1 MADFDKNLQSII
13 KPTGYKGSP
22 MPIGPG
28 MNFSSGGGGGVS
40 DLSQKENV
48 FAELE
53 AAGQDLRPK
62 GLFISNAELEANKR
76 YKTFNPTIGDYE
88 DFAAQGQEWY
98 KQATNGVLKGANLAA
113 TTVAGGF
120 GMLYGVGKATLFTQ
134 KLSDIWDNEIM
145 RSLDK
150 WNEKVDN
157 EYLPNYYTA
166 AERNSEWYSTD
177 NWFTTNFLFDKL
189 IKNSGYA
196 VGAMVGG
203 NIANA
208 GLMKLG
214 TKLGGLAAKGATAA
228 EASQSF
234 KLFTPLL
241 RNTARAFSTAKNV
254 EAAALLDDQISSIAD
269 LTAKA
274 SKLSDVAKQTTVQFA
289 RFSDAARRTA
299 VATYSSA
306 GEASFEAL
314 QTAKEFR
321 ENLIEEFT
329 REKGYA
335 PVGEDLKNINMEAEK
350 VGKTSFFGN
359 MALLTITEFNQLP
372 YLIGSNYS
380 ASRQAANSLMGK
392 VDDFKL
398 DATTGKYAGKA
409 GPKTKFGK
417 LYEGTKRAGM
427 YVFDPKESAQ
437 EILQYGLQ
445 VGTQNYFKKAEEAGE
460 ADLFVDGFLYG
471 LFGRDEFGEGVG
483 ALVSKEGI
491 EGGILGGITGGLM
504 QARGNYMEKKA
515 LAKNTENFLNMI
527 NNAPT
532 FKEAFQ
538 KRLEA
543 ANRGVVLQ
551 QQHRDAIINGDK
563 LEATDLKYDLMH
575 TYLEPRIKYGRFD
588 MVMEDLAELK
598 QAGLTEK
605 GLAELKEQGMA
616 NINDDVNSFQ
626 KRIASIENSAKDL
639 NNLYQALN
647 IRYAGETVEIDGEER
662 LKYSPRIVDML
673 AYAGSKIANYDVRL
687 PQLNAKLSGAGI
699 NTQAIL
705 QDIIET
711 GTPNTEATR
720 EALNTINSMDVTSEI
735 KDELKGTL
743 DDVIELSLRRKMF
756 INEYDGIKNNPLN
769 YERPEEEVDDVDV
782 RQKEGRKKVT
792 KTLEVGKT
800 YSLAEPITLEKGKLV
815 LAPKFTVL
823 SSTLGGE
830 FEVQLPDGTTTFFSP
845 EQFDKYNISDE
856 DNTSQELEDILNQS
870 IDEVLQYPAFRDV
883 VEKPAE
889 GVNKLGYI
897 NSLGNKKLS
906 TAVLNRFNRLAKDLL
921 EEKAKTKAA
930 ADKIKESKTELD
942 KQQEELSDGK
952 DPNLVEVVELSDTVG
967 EERISSGETGPL
979 KSVLDFFDSTTTES
993 EDPRFNTKLA
1003 ESPAHV
1009 RRSRIFLNNARKMKN
1024 RNNLRAIVFTYNQE
1038 ASLGL
1043 SGITALSYKTTQ
1055 EEVDADVDAFRTKV
1069 TNVDNGFVAAVFVE
1083 IVGNKKYFIDEN
1095 GNRIAEVNGQPVD
1108 LGRVVFQ
1115 TMPTTSIEYSNNADR
1130 YREDEEQEFK
1140 KLSNV
1145 WRAKRNA
1152 LLSGTATPMYEFNV
1166 SKGFPVKQKE
1176 ADGTFKKNP
1185 VTQSIIDEKTLLTTP
1200 GVINVATTENVTHN
1214 GKIIKAKKG
1223 HVYIQDGEI
1232 IQYLNNNKLGKQK
1245 ATTAYQLIKSVVNKL
1260 QKDAREGKVP
1270 EFPQNNIL
1278 FLKNVLNYI
1287 KPKGDLKDNQL
1298 WFDTDNLVV
1307 KIGKRSYDF
1316 SQIDNLENEIVEQ
1329 LSNVYHSANSKTLKL
1344 PLSTKFFEY
1353 VYEDG
1358 KLQENEWPN
1367 YQAYLASGK
1376 DVTGKNTRVTDQV
1389 PFVTIANPTSVQ
1401 PYPFAGK
1408 YATLINFN
1416 VEGAEKFIV
1425 TEQEKQDP
1433 PKQSERQSPAGPS
1446 DVIVND
1452 VPLIAGPY
1460 ELNSGKEN
1468 VITYNA
1474 GPFRFKANLLPN
1486 GKVEIDTISDAINK
1500 DTYVALSKNE
1510 KIIAATRQLF
1520 PELTKNANDEQV
1532 AKVFLI
1538 YKSGEKVEQALAE
1551 EQAKQAPPA
1560 APQAPVSDVER
1571 RRQTGTN
1578 VRGTTYKGET
1588 TEKDGLKITKYS
1600 EFRPDGRRIS
1610 KGGRIMTPAEFIK
1623 EYNITDQDYL
1633 DSLEGATEIR
1643 IYEVKEGKDTTGISI
1658 QGTFPEGNID
1668 MEVAGAELAAL
1679 EGTKPA
1685 ETKTP
1690 PKEEPT
1696 GEVDLDF
1703 DSGVDDDVPF
1713 RRIQEAEAGDR
1724 IDDRDIQIFKAW
1736 HAEKVAKL
1744 PYEVLENI
1752 ISVNSTEKAW
1762 GVFEN
1767 SVAKFFKRGLRGT
1780 EYHEIFEGIWKA
1792 FLTESERQALL
1803 DEFKSRKGDFLD
1815 RESGKFIAYSNAT
1828 DRQAKERIAD
1838 DFADF
1843 RVGKLPARTLSQR
1856 IRNFFNSILEFFKS
1870 FVQKPSLKKQLFDA
1884 IEAGKFKDYTV
1895 SDAIKSASPEYRKVA
1910 LPNGGYLPEDTAWAL
1925 VQDMTL
1931 TMADFIFN
1939 RNTDGGLEKLYY
1951 PGKIT
1956 GKEVYNNLRSKY
1968 EANIAKLGEEAF
1980 KELFF
1985 RAKDVIRT
1993 LGAEIDVE
2001 GIVSTNDGERSNRL
2015 YAAEAF
2021 EVDFKKN
2028 MRFAVKF
2035 LLAMSPATKTNY
2047 DYEAGAP
2054 EFITYVNTK
2063 GKKTNLKVLNNYNK
2077 TFAILLNELSN
2088 TSLKKVN
2095 QKFIEL
2101 ARNNGN
2107 YYRMAARLRGDVKNG
2122 TIDFTKFDENDLRF
2136 YVQFVQSF
2144 MKSNPFVEVA
2154 VLKKGE
2160 NGLESYSMAGD
2171 RTSAMY
2177 KTRNEWFQNI
2187 KKLSTSETS
2196 FIKKDVVVTKT
2207 SRKVQYVINN
2217 KQEYYPDRA
2226 GLLKPE
2232 LVSNYLKNIGIDFPV
2247 AFIEKIN
2254 TNKKAKRRFDD
2265 AVKGIYEFG
2274 PTGYALLSGQK
2285 FGEVDSH
2292 ITTLADMYVRAVN
2305 PDQDTTRL
2313 NVKNKRTGNF
2323 SDSNAPSVF
2332 ESLFNE
2338 AMTFEELLQA
2348 RPELADAF
2356 ATNSLIL
2363 QKGTDAMFFNEDG
2376 SKKEGNVLRIGV
2388 IDGLQDQISDRGIS
2402 IAELTKGQRFTVE
2415 MNQNI
2420 NGRYYI
2426 LVPADSSTEGMIEF
2440 GTFVDYDLFND
2451 EGDRAFNRISKIFK
2465 GYLEDEIRLALDWRN
2480 RSKLKA
2486 TKKNAKELRLM
2497 KDMLAPEMV
2506 DEIHARIKSGKSLS
2520 NIMEYVGD
2528 NKSTFDQSIKD
2539 TLQSLNDLSLKDLQD
2554 GGEVMRV
2561 NLKENEVGY
2570 RYPTLDSNFANKYD
2584 LNRNSLTE
2592 NQLNQVLS
2600 FANMNY
2606 MIANIEMHKFL
2617 FGDPYQFGIKNGK
2630 LEETKRIK
2638 SWLSPRRITVD
2649 SPEMNARLNQLY
2661 SGTVTPDI
2669 SLDAKDMFRYE
2680 FKEFVKTATIQ
2691 DVNPKSIFREQ
2702 FNEKDYDEADGFSI
2716 MIDGAYREVK
2726 LKNGE
2731 WSKDLA
2737 EPWFQWN
2744 QAYARQRLAKKG
2756 TYPYTDATLKK
2767 HDEELIKKPQPPFV
2781 TEVLKP
2787 IVSGVKHGMTRIEAV
2802 IDKMSQ
2808 MPITYKMVEGTNL
2821 ENLYVEML
2829 NNKIGYVAFTSA
2841 RKEGVRDEHSLYKN
2855 DGTFNTDEFGEL
2867 TIENIAWSTYG
2878 IQVENSYEEGKLQT
2892 RISQLTKNETMDMF
2906 QNGKEVKGFEG
2917 AGALAEEKKQ
2927 IFKEMHEN
2935 AFEAFLNKLGIENLG
2950 GGKYK
2955 LEDPAS
2961 VARELERELMKRNM
2975 SNNIVDTIRLNADG
2989 QFSMPFEASS
2999 AYKQIRSVLVSMINK
3014 SLISPSMGG
3023 KPHVQVPST
3032 LWEDASK
3039 GRELVRK
3046 VGKKYQKITREQ
3058 YNALSEKDKGS
3069 VRLTS
3074 THLKFYENANGKR
3087 YMEVMIPNYWKK
3099 YFPGM
3104 TDIEVLEY
3112 LNKPEN
3118 QKILFGIGARI
3129 PHQAMS
3135 STEVFKVKGF
3145 LDQSMGSTVVVP
3157 SEIVAKAGSDFDI
3170 DKLNMY
3176 LKSVYVDQFNN
3187 VKLIEYK
3194 GSKEATMEFYEK
3206 MFEETIAKE
3215 LEGIANGDQF
3225 RDDLLEFF
3233 DLYESIENV
3242 DELEA
3247 FDLRNSL
3254 GEDMFTFYSTRNR
3267 TIKNII
3273 EQASKKGMKPSEY
3286 VVDQMG
3292 RLANKYEKLSMKKI
3306 SDNAKREYALDM
3318 YKKSL
3323 ENRYYE
3329 ILESLITLPGNFER
3343 LMSPV
3348 GDAGLSKVA
3357 EVIDQATG
3365 NVEANIK
3372 NKLVSRSFMTSLR
3385 HAFVMAKKW
3394 VGIAAVNITGHA
3406 VAQKVG
3412 LYFDANLIN
3421 RLSDYDKLFLNDLD
3435 LKVPHNTV
3443 EIDGKTMISL
3453 GSRQT
3458 ADGKNEFIS
3467 DRLSGYTT
3475 AFVDVAKD
3483 PYILKLLQSDVVVGT
3498 AMLMERI
3505 GVGELTP
3512 YFLRQPI
3519 ITEYLKMLDR
3529 KKSRSLFGKDN
3540 REDITKMFP
3549 IKKGEAYDLS
3559 VDFVKNADGTVNFE
3573 KSRDNLIDTI
3583 KEYSDNPK
3591 SSRENNEFNRKQR
3604 AVFNEFLA
3612 LAKLA
3617 QLNYKFSQAYNY
3629 DTTRIRNYE
3638 GFKRKMERS
3647 ISTNQTNII
3656 SSLGKVFNGTFI
3668 GDQVR
3673 LIREELKALGVIMKL
3688 DNADIEMYIDN
3699 VMEPFYND
3707 EFMSADDFDF
3717 VAKKLKTSFLDFVI
3731 QTKSDLIVP
3740 ADYKNLFTGNT
3751 SVAARLLKMKER
3763 ESYPSMLNYLV
3774 PFSSLQENGPVTVAL
3789 KVKPEDAIDV
3799 NRHIGMML
3807 ELKEQEPQFYN
3818 DLVKLSVLQGT
3829 FETNLSVASVI
3840 PVEDRARF
3848 IAPTI
3853 DTLKPSAELETF
3865 HKEGMFYRNNFT
3877 DDRIVP
3883 EISPRYQAGIDDYS
3897 TTINP
3902 DYTRIDTFFTLPSIG
3917 LVPGNPQLIKLNN
3930 KYSFMN
3936 ESGSDF
3942 VKMRRYQFVS
3952 FPTQTVVIDLIGG
3965 KPMLVGDF
3973 KKLSDQGQISPSQ
3986 LIGYKKVK
3994 SADNV
3999 PFTYQVTTKDG
4010 FDDYSVFKMVN
4021 LYGNSRIVSEY
4032 PTVMRP
4038 SAFDN
4043 NTVKVEKEL
4052 SDEEVINLLSGTPTQ
4067 APVEPTITP
4076 ENTTAS
4082 QVVQET
4088 LAATV
4093 NRQLSFQPEN
4103 IEKIKSGV
4111 KNITNRKDSISE
4123 GMYKLSD
4130 GTIVNLTLLG
4140 RFKVISEKQ
4149 GVTILDNSGKVTG
4162 SMPKDEFAQ
4171 REGFKDWADF
4181 TTNNKFSENFIKN
4194 GQIRYVYAID
4204 LIQTSQVVQEQQPT
4218 EPNLP
4223 VTSEFTGI
4231 DPEIQKKIDE
4241 YNFDLR
4247 TVISVNG
4254 VQYLINNLYVDDVNP
4269 KKGYEYVYGQFIND
4283 PRTFIAYYGKPI
4295 IVPGYEDIKLALLQ
4309 SSDSTV
4315 LELSTGKVID
4325 LSRRGLSRKSTDE
4338 EVQQA
4343 LLKLFN
4349 QTNIKEVI
4357 KDLPKFTINDPNS
4370 VILPVGEST
4379 DSKNNMIVKV
4389 DQYKITV
4396 TSEGKMFFANGKE
4409 VTDQTIKN
4417 KVDITIAL
4425 QDKTLKISTYNKSKY
4440 FVLSDG
4446 RILGAGTTNLG
4457 KETVTD
4463 PEIKKKIL
4471 TTAILYK
4478 KTC

>member
-1 MADFDKNLQSII
+1 MADFDKNLQPII
-13 KPTGYKGSP
+13 KETGYKGSP

-40 DLSQKENV
+40 DLSQKEDV

-88 DFAAQGQEWY
+88 DFAAQGQQWY
-98 KQATNGVLKGANLAA
+98 KQAANGVLKGANLAA

-145 RSLDK
+145 RGLDQ
-150 WNEKVDN
+150 WNQKVDN

-166 AERNSEWYSTD
+166 AERNAEWYSTD

-241 RNTARAFSTAKNV
+241 RNTARAFSTGKNL
-254 EAAALLDDQISSIAD
+254 EAAALLENQISSIAD
-269 LTAKA
+269 LSAKT
-274 SKLSDVAKQTTVQFA
+274 SQLTNIAKQTGQFA

-314 QTAKEFR
+314 QSAKEFR

-380 ASRQAANSLMGK
+380 ASRQAANSLLGK
-392 VDDFKL
+392 VDDFTM
-398 DATTGKYAGKA
+398 DATGKYAAKA
-409 GPKTKFGK
+409 GPQTKFGK

-437 EILQYGLQ
+437 EVLQYGLQ
-445 VGTQNYFKKAEEAGE
+445 VGTQNYFKKAQQGGE
-460 ADLFVDGFLYG
+460 ADLLVDGFLYG

-483 ALVSKEGI
+483 ALVSKEGV
-491 EGGILGGITGGLM
+491 EGGVLGGITGGLM

-515 LAKNTENFLNMI
+515 LAKNTENFLNMM

-538 KRLEA
+538 QRLEA

-551 QQHRDAIINGDK
+551 QQHRDAIINGDR
-563 LEATDLKYDLMH
+563 LEERDLFFDQMH
-575 TYLEPRIKYGRFD
+575 NYLSPRIKYGRFD
-588 MVMEDLAELK
+588 MVMEDLNELK
-598 QAGLTEK
+598 QAGMTEQ
-605 GLAELKEQGMA
+605 GLAELKQQGMA
-616 NINDDVNSFQ
+616 NINDTVQSFQ
-626 KRIASIENSAKDL
+626 KRIASIENSAKDV
-639 NNLYQALN
+639 NELYQSLN
-647 IRYAGETVEIDGEER
+647 IRYAGETVEVDGQTMR
-662 LKYSPRIVDML
+662 KYSPVIIDKL
-673 AYAGSKIANYDVRL
+673 AYAGSKIANYDVRI
-687 PQLNAKLSGAGI
+687 PQLNTKLTTAGI

-705 QDIIET
+705 QDIIQT
-711 GTPNTEATR
+711 GVPNAEATK
-720 EALNTINSMDVTSEI
+720 EALNMINSMDVTSDV

-756 INEYDGIKNNPLN
+756 IEEYDGIKNNPLN
-769 YERPEEEVDDVDV
+769 YERPEEEVADVDV
-782 RQKEGRKKVT
+782 AQKEGRKKVT
-792 KTLEVGKT
+792 KTLEVGRT
-800 YSLAEPITLEKGKLV
+800 YSLEEPIRLEKGKII

-845 EQFDKYNISDE
+845 EQFDQYKISEE

-870 IDEVLQYPAFRDV
+870 IDDVLQYPAFKDV
-883 VEKPAE
+883 VEKPGE
-889 GVNKLGYI
+889 EVNKLGYI
-897 NSLGNKKLS
+897 NSLGNQKL
-906 TAVLNRFNRLAKDLL
+906 TKAVLNRFNKLAKEFI
-921 EEKAKTKAA
+921 EEQAKSKAA
-930 ADKIKESKTELD
+930 DDKIKESKDELD
-942 KQQEELSDGK
+942 KQQEELSDEK
-952 DPNLVEVVELSDTVG
+952 DPNVVEVPQLSDAVG
-967 EERISSGETGPL
+967 EERIDTGETGPMKDTL
-979 KSVLDFFDSTTTES
+979 TFHDATITES
-993 EDPRFNTKLA
+993 EDPKFNTKIA
-1003 ESPAHV
+1003 ESPAHI
-1009 RRSRIFLNNARKMKN
+1009 RRSRIFLNNVRKMKN

-1055 EEVDADVDAFRTKV
+1055 EEIDADPDAFKTKV
-1069 TNVDNGFVAAVFVE
+1069 TNVDKGFVAAVFVE
-1083 IVGNKKYFIDEN
+1083 IAGNKKYFVDEN

-1108 LGRVVFQ
+1108 LGKVIFQ
-1115 TMPTTSIEYSNNADR
+1115 TMPDTSIVDSEGNDR
-1130 YREDEEQEFK
+1130 YRDGEKEDFIKQTAIWK
-1140 KLSNV
+1140 
-1145 WRAKRNA
+1145 AKRNA

-1176 ADGTFKKNP
+1176 ADGTFKKTP

-1200 GVINVATTENVTHN
+1200 GVINVATTDNVTHN
-1214 GKIIKAKKG
+1214 GKIISAKKG
-1223 HVYIQDGEI
+1223 HVYIQDAEI
-1232 IQYLNNNKLGKQK
+1232 IQYLNNNKLGNGK
-1245 ATTAYQLIKSVVNKL
+1245 ATTVYHVIKSVVDKL
-1260 QKDAREGKVP
+1260 QKDARENKTP
-1270 EFPQNNIL
+1270 EFLQNKVL
-1278 FLKNVLNYI
+1278 FLKNVLNYRR
-1287 KPKGDLKDNQL
+1287 PTGEMKDNQV
-1298 WFDTDNLVV
+1298 WFDTNNLVV
-1307 KIGKRSYDF
+1307 KIGKKSYKF
-1316 SQIDNLENEIVEQ
+1316 SELDMMEKDIIEQ
-1329 LSNVYHSANSKTLKL
+1329 LSNAYHSANSKTLKL

-1353 VYEDG
+1353 FYEDG
-1358 KLQENEWPN
+1358 KLQERQWPN
-1367 YQAYLASGK
+1367 YQTYLGSGK
-1376 DVTGKNTRVTDQV
+1376 DATGKNARPTDQV
-1389 PFVTIANPTSVQ
+1389 PFVTIASPTSVQ

-1408 YATLINFN
+1408 YAILTNFE
-1416 VEGAEKFIV
+1416 VEGVEKFV
-1425 TEQEKQDP
+1425 PTEQEQQDP
-1433 PKQSERQSPAGPS
+1433 PKPSERQSPAGPS
-1446 DVIVND
+1446 DVVVTD

-1474 GPFRFKANLLPN
+1474 GPFRFKAKLLPN
-1486 GKVEIDTISDAINK
+1486 GEVEIDSISNEVNK

-1510 KIIAATRQLF
+1510 AVINATRELF
-1520 PELTKNANDEQV
+1520 PDKTKDANDEQV

-1551 EQAKQAPPA
+1551 ERAKQVPPTAPT
-1560 APQAPVSDVER
+1560 APVSDVKDRIAAVEKRWKEALKQYYAQDFTGKTIPVEELKKQLQEINATYEAELAIER
-1571 RRQTGTN
+1571 RRKEDIAN
-1578 VRGTTYKGET
+1578 VHDNTSNPFSEEINWIVDKSQKGDSSYSVANDLSSKTKE
-1588 TEKDGLKITKYS
+1588 GLITKINAKY
-1600 EFRPDGRRIS
+1600 D
-1610 KGGRIMTPAEFIK
+1610 
-1623 EYNITDQDYL
+1623 
-1633 DSLEGATEIR
+1633 
-1643 IYEVKEGKDTTGISI
+1643 
-1658 QGTFPEGNID
+1658 
-1668 MEVAGAELAAL
+1668 AELAAL
-1679 EGTKPA
+1679 EGTKTTEPKLSKRNL
-1685 ETKTP
+1685 T
-1690 PKEEPT
+1690 KEELEKILDFSLYANIYGARNFLDNPRRYILNRIKGQLESGYDDPSRPSQYILYQESLENLADYDKAVSELPNESV
-1696 GEVDLDF
+1696 GEVDLEF
-1703 DSGVDDDVPF
+1703 DSGVDDDAPF

-1752 ISVNSTEKAW
+1752 ISVNNTEKAW

-1767 SVAKFFKRGLRGT
+1767 GVAKFFKRGLRGT
-1780 EYHEIFEGIWKA
+1780 EYHEVFEGIWKA
-1792 FLTESERQALL
+1792 FLTESDRQALL
-1803 DEFKSRKGDFLD
+1803 DEFRSKKGDFLD
-1815 RESGKFIAYSNAT
+1815 RESGKFIAYSQAT

-1856 IRNFFNSILEFFKS
+1856 IRNFFNAILEFFKS

-1895 SDAIKSASPEYRKVA
+1895 SDAVKSASPEYRKVA

-1951 PGKIT
+1951 PGKVT
-1956 GKEVYNNLRSKY
+1956 GKEVYNNLRMKY

-1985 RAKDVIRT
+1985 RSKDLIRT

-2001 GIVSTNDGERSNRL
+2001 GVMTTNDGERSSRL

-2047 DYEAGAP
+2047 DYETGAP

-2063 GKKTNLKVLNNYNK
+2063 GKKTNLKVLNNYNR

-2122 TIDFTKFDENDLRF
+2122 TIDFSKFDENDLRF

-2160 NGLESYSMAGD
+2160 NGLESFSMAGD

-2187 KKLSTSETS
+2187 KKLSESETS
-2196 FIKKDVVVTKT
+2196 FVKKDVVVSKT
-2207 SRKVQYVINN
+2207 SRKVQYVIND

-2226 GLLKPE
+2226 GLLSPDR
-2232 LVSNYLKNIGIDFPV
+2232 VSNYLKNIGIEFPV
-2247 AFIEKIN
+2247 TFIEKIN
-2254 TNKKAKRRFDD
+2254 TNKKAKKRFDD

-2274 PTGYALLSGQK
+2274 PKGYALLSGQK

-2338 AMTFEELLQA
+2338 AMTFEELLQL

-2363 QKGTDAMFFNEDG
+2363 QKGADAMFFNEDG

-2388 IDGLQDQISDRGIS
+2388 IDGLQDQLSDRGIS

-2426 LVPADSSTEGMIEF
+2426 LVPADSSTERMIEF
-2440 GTFVDYDLFND
+2440 GIFVDYDLFND
-2451 EGDRAFNRISKIFK
+2451 GGDRAFNKITEIFR
-2465 GYLEDEIRLALDWRN
+2465 GYLEDEVKLALDWKN

-2497 KDMLAPEMV
+2497 KDILAPEMV
-2506 DEIHARIKSGKSLS
+2506 DEIHRRIES
-2520 NIMEYVGD
+2520 NESVKKIMSYVD
-2528 NKSTFDQSIKD
+2528 SNKSTFEQSIKD
-2539 TLQSLNDLSLKDLQD
+2539 TLQNLNNLSLKDLQD
-2554 GGEVMRV
+2554 GGEVNTI
-2561 NLKENEVGY
+2561 NLKENESGY
-2570 RYPTLDSNFANKYD
+2570 SYLTLDSNFANKND
-2584 LNRNSLTE
+2584 LNRNALTE

-2617 FGDPYQFGIKNGK
+2617 FGDPYQFAIKNGK

-2649 SPEMNARLNQLY
+2649 SPEINARYNQLY
-2661 SGTVTPDI
+2661 SDRVTPEL
-2669 SLDAKDMFRYE
+2669 SLDPEDMFRYE

-2744 QAYARQRLAKKG
+2744 QAYARQRLAAKG
-2756 TYPYTDATLKK
+2756 IYPYTNAALKK

-2781 TEVLKP
+2781 AEELKP
-2787 IVSGVKHGMTRIEAV
+2787 IVSGVKYGMTRIEAV

-2821 ENLYVEML
+2821 ENLYVKML
-2829 NNKIGYVAFTSA
+2829 KSKMGYVAFVSA
-2841 RKEGVRDEHSLYKN
+2841 RKEGVRDAHSLYKN

-2892 RISQLTKNETMDMF
+2892 RVSQLMKIATMDMF
-2906 QNGKEVKGFEG
+2906 QNGDEVEGFEG
-2917 AGALAEEKKQ
+2917 ARNLAEEEKK
-2927 IFKEMHEN
+2927 IFKDLHEN

-2961 VARELERELMKRNM
+2961 VAKELERELMKRSM

-2999 AYKQIRSVLVSMINK
+2999 AYKQIRSVLISMINK

-3023 KPHVQVPST
+3023 RPHVQVAST

-3046 VGKKYQKITREQ
+3046 VGDKYQKITREQ

-3074 THLKFYENANGKR
+3074 TNLKFYENAEGKR

-3104 TDIEVLEY
+3104 TDAEVLKY
-3112 LNKPEN
+3112 LNQPEN
-3118 QKILFGIGARI
+3118 QKILFGVGARI
-3129 PHQAMS
+3129 PDQAMS
-3135 STEVFKVKGF
+3135 SNEVFRIKGF
-3145 LDQSMGSTVVVP
+3145 LDPSMGSTVVVP
-3157 SEIVAKAGSDFDI
+3157 SEIVVKAGSDFDI

-3176 LKSVYVDQFNN
+3176 LKSVYVDQSNN
-3187 VKLIEYK
+3187 VKLVEYK
-3194 GSKEATMEFYEK
+3194 GSKEATIEFYEK

-3215 LEGIANGDQF
+3215 LEGITNGDQF

-3242 DELEA
+3242 NDLEA

-3254 GEDMFTFYSTRNR
+3254 GEEMFTFYSTRNR

-3273 EQASKKGMKPSEY
+3273 EQAAKNGMKPSEH
-3286 VVDQMG
+3286 VVAQMG

-3348 GDAGLSKVA
+3348 SDAGLSKVA
-3357 EVIDQATG
+3357 DIIDQATG

-3421 RLSDYDKLFLNDLD
+3421 RLSDYDKILLNNLN

-3443 EIDGKTMISL
+3443 EINGQKMISL
-3453 GSRQT
+3453 GGRQS

-3467 DRLSGYTT
+3467 DRLSGYAS

-3512 YFLRQPI
+3512 FFLRQPI

-3540 REDITKMFP
+3540 REDIAKMFP
-3549 IKKGEAYDLS
+3549 VLKGEDYDLS
-3559 VDFVKNADGTVNFE
+3559 VDFVKNEDGATNFE
-3573 KSRDNLIDTI
+3573 KSKENLLASIR
-3583 KEYSDNPK
+3583 EYAADPTASVK
-3591 SSRENNEFNRKQR
+3591 NNQFNQKQR
-3604 AVFNEFLA
+3604 AVLKEFLA

-3656 SSLGKVFNGTFI
+3656 SSLGKVLNGTFI

-3688 DNADIEMYIDN
+3688 DNSDIEMYIDS

-3717 VAKKLKTSFLDFVI
+3717 VAEKVKTSFLDFII

-3740 ADYKNLFTGNT
+3740 ADYKNLFTGKE

-3763 ESYPSMLNYLV
+3763 ESYPSILNYLV
-3774 PFSSLQENGPVTVAL
+3774 PFNSLQENGPVTVAL

-3807 ELKEQEPQFYN
+3807 ELKEQEPEFYD

-3848 IAPTI
+3848 IAPI
-3853 DTLKPSAELETF
+3853 INTLKPSAELETF
-3865 HKEGMFYRNNFT
+3865 HREGMFYRNNFT

-3883 EISPRYQAGIDDYS
+3883 EISPRYQSGIDPSAETVQIDYG
-3897 TTINP
+3897 
-3902 DYTRIDTFFTLPSIG
+3902 RVDTFFMLPSIG
-3917 LVPGNPQLIKLNN
+3917 LLPANPQFIKLNN

-3942 VKMRRYQFVS
+3942 VKMKRYQFVS
-3952 FPTQTVVIDLIGG
+3952 GTVETKVIDLIGG
-3965 KPMLVGDF
+3965 EQMSVGDF

-3986 LIGYKKVK
+3986 LIGYKKVR

-3999 PFTYQVTTKDG
+3999 PFTYQVQTKDG

-4038 SAFDN
+4038 SAFNN
-4043 NTVKVEKEL
+4043 NTVKVEKEI
-4052 SDEEVINLLSGTPTQ
+4052 SDEEVINLLSGTEFEDPM
-4067 APVEPTITP
+4067 EDTIVP

-4082 QVVQET
+4082 QVVQE
-4088 LAATV
+4088 
-4093 NRQLSFQPEN
+4093 S
-4103 IEKIKSGV
+4103 
-4111 KNITNRKDSISE
+4111 
-4123 GMYKLSD
+4123 
-4130 GTIVNLTLLG
+4130 
-4140 RFKVISEKQ
+4140 
-4149 GVTILDNSGKVTG
+4149 
-4162 SMPKDEFAQ
+4162 
-4171 REGFKDWADF
+4171 
-4181 TTNNKFSENFIKN
+4181 
-4194 GQIRYVYAID
+4194 
-4204 LIQTSQVVQEQQPT
+4204 QQPT

-4223 VTSEFTGI
+4223 VTPQFTGI
-4231 DPEIQKKIDE
+4231 DPEIQKRIDE
-4241 YNFDLR
+4241 YNLDLQ

-4254 VQYLINNLYVDDVNP
+4254 VQYLINNSYVDDVNP
-4269 KKGYEYVYGQFIND
+4269 KKGYEYVYGQFAND
-4283 PRTFIAYYGKPI
+4283 PRTFSAYYGKPI
-4295 IVPGYEDIKLALLQ
+4295 VVPGYEDVRLALLQ
-4309 SSDSTV
+4309 GFDSTV
-4315 LELSTGKVID
+4315 LELSTGKVIH
-4325 LSRRGLSRKSTDE
+4325 LSERGLSKKSTDE

-4349 QTNIKEVI
+4349 EKNIKDVI
-4357 KDLPKFTINDPNS
+4357 KDMPKFTINDPNS
-4370 VILPVGEST
+4370 VVLPVGEST
-4379 DSKNNMIVKV
+4379 DFKNNKVVKV

-4396 TSEGKMFFANGKE
+4396 QPDGKMFFANGKE

-4417 KVDITIAL
+4417 KVDIKMAKE
-4425 QDKTLKISTYNKSKY
+4425 DKTLKVSTYNNSKY

-4446 RILGAGTTNLG
+4446 RILGAGKTNLG

-4463 PEIKKKIL
+4463 PDIRKKIL
-4471 TTAILYK
+4471 MTAVLQK
-4478 KTC
+4478 KKCSE

>member
-1 MADFDKNLQSII
+1 MADFDKNLQPII
-13 KPTGYKGSP
+13 KETGYKGSP

-40 DLSQKENV
+40 DLSQKEDV

-98 KQATNGVLKGANLAA
+98 KQAANGVLKGANLAA

-145 RSLDK
+145 RGLDK

-166 AERNSEWYSTD
+166 AERNAEWYSFD

-208 GLMKLG
+208 GLLKAGSFLG
-214 TKLGGLAAKGATAA
+214 KVASSAATAA
-228 EASQSF
+228 EASQAF

-241 RNTARAFSTAKNV
+241 RNTSRAFSAGKNI
-254 EAAALLDDQISSIAD
+254 EAASVLESQISSIAD
-269 LTAKA
+269 LSAKSSQLA
-274 SKLSDVAKQTTVQFA
+274 NIAKQTGQFA

-314 QTAKEFR
+314 QSAKEFR

-335 PVGEDLKNINMEAEK
+335 PTGEDLKNINMQAEN
-350 VGKTSFFGN
+350 VGKTAFFGN
-359 MALLTITEFNQLP
+359 MALLTVTEFNQLP

-380 ASRQAANSLMGK
+380 ASRQAANSLLGK
-392 VDDFKL
+392 VDDFTK
-398 DATTGKYAGKA
+398 DAAGNYVAKA

-417 LYEGTKRAGM
+417 LYEGTKHAGS

-437 EILQYGLQ
+437 EVLQYGLQ
-445 VGTQNYFKKAEEAGE
+445 VGTQNYFKKAQEGGE

-471 LFGRDEFGEGVG
+471 LFGKDEFGEGVG

-491 EGGILGGITGGLM
+491 EGGILGGITGGVM
-504 QARGNYMEKKA
+504 QARGNYMERKA
-515 LAKNTENFLNMI
+515 LAKNTENFLNMM

-551 QQHRDAIINGDK
+551 QQHRDAILNGDK
-563 LEATDLKYDLMH
+563 LEAKDLENDLLH
-575 TYLEPRIKYGRFD
+575 TYLSPRIKYGRFD
-588 MVMEDLAELK
+588 MVMEDLNELK
-598 QAGLTEK
+598 QAGMTEQ
-605 GLAELKEQGMA
+605 GLAELKQQGMA

-626 KRIASIENSAKDL
+626 KRINSIENSSKAL
-639 NNLYQALN
+639 NDLYQSLN
-647 IRYAGETVEIDGEER
+647 IRYAGETMEVNGEIVR
-662 LKYSPRIVDML
+662 KYPPVIIDML
-673 AYAGSKIANYDVRL
+673 AYAGSKIANYDVRI
-687 PQLNAKLSGAGI
+687 PQLNTKLTTAGI

-705 QDIIET
+705 QDIIQT
-711 GTPNTEATR
+711 GVPNAEATK
-720 EALNTINSMDVTSEI
+720 EALNTINSMDVTSDV

-743 DDVIELSLRRKMF
+743 DDVIELSLRRRMF
-756 INEYDGIKNNPLN
+756 INEYDDIKNNPLN
-769 YERPEEEVDDVDV
+769 YERPEEEVADVEV
-782 RQKEGRKKVT
+782 AQKEDGKKVK
-792 KTLEVGKT
+792 KTLEVGRT
-800 YSLAEPITLEKGKLV
+800 YSLEEPIRLEKGKII

-845 EQFDKYNISDE
+845 EQFDQYKISEE

-870 IDEVLQYPAFRDV
+870 IDDVLQYPAFKNAI
-883 VEKPAE
+883 EKPAE
-889 GVNKLGYI
+889 GVNKLEYI
-897 NSLGNKKLS
+897 NSLGDQKL
-906 TAVLNRFNRLAKDLL
+906 TKAVLNRFNKLSKEFLDKQAEL
-921 EEKAKTKAA
+921 KAA
-930 ADKIKESKTELD
+930 ADKIKQSKTELD

-952 DPNLVEVVELSDTVG
+952 DPNFVEVPQLSDAVG
-967 EERISSGETGPL
+967 EERIDTGETGPMKDTL
-979 KSVLDFFDSTTTES
+979 IFHDATITES
-993 EDPRFNTKLA
+993 EDPKFNTKLA
-1003 ESPAHV
+1003 DSPAHV

-1055 EEVDADVDAFRTKV
+1055 QEVDADPDAFKTKV
-1069 TNVDNGFVAAVFVE
+1069 TNVDKGFVAAVFVE
-1083 IVGNKKYFIDEN
+1083 IAGNKKYFVDEN

-1108 LGRVVFQ
+1108 LGKVVFQ
-1115 TMPTTSIEYSNNADR
+1115 TMPDTSIVDSEGKDR
-1130 YREDEEQEFK
+1130 YRDGEKEEFIKQTAIWK
-1140 KLSNV
+1140 
-1145 WRAKRNA
+1145 AKRNA

-1200 GVINVATTENVTHN
+1200 GVINVATTESVTHN
-1214 GKIIKAKKG
+1214 GKIISAKKG

-1232 IQYLNNNKLGKQK
+1232 IQYLNNNKLGNQK
-1245 ATTAYQLIKSVVNKL
+1245 ATTVYQVVKSVVDKL
-1260 QKDAREGKVP
+1260 QSDARQGKTP
-1270 EFPQNNIL
+1270 EFPQNKIL
-1278 FLKNVLNYI
+1278 FLKNILNYR
-1287 KPKGDLKDNQL
+1287 KPVDEIKDNQM
-1298 WFDTDNLVV
+1298 WFDTDNLTV
-1307 KIGKRSYDF
+1307 KIGKKSYNF
-1316 SQIDNLENEIVEQ
+1316 SELDMMKKDIIEQ

-1353 VYEDG
+1353 FYEDG
-1358 KLQENEWPN
+1358 KLQERQWSN
-1367 YQAYLASGK
+1367 YQTYLASGK
-1376 DVTGKNTRVTDQV
+1376 DASGKNARPTDQV

-1408 YATLINFN
+1408 YAILLNFE
-1416 VEGAEKFIV
+1416 VEGVKKFV
-1425 TEQEKQDP
+1425 PTEQEQQDP
-1433 PKQSERQSPAGPS
+1433 PKPSERQSPAGPS
-1446 DVIVND
+1446 DVVVTD

-1486 GKVEIDTISDAINK
+1486 GKVEIDSISNDVNR
-1500 DTYVALSKNE
+1500 DTYIALSKN
-1510 KIIAATRQLF
+1510 KTVIDTTRKLF
-1520 PELTKNANDEQV
+1520 PDKTKDANDEQV

-1551 EQAKQAPPA
+1551 EQSKQAPPT
-1560 APQAPVSDVER
+1560 APQAPVSDVED
-1571 RRQTGTN
+1571 QN
-1578 VRGTTYKGET
+1578 KS
-1588 TEKDGLKITKYS
+1588 EKEKALD
-1600 EFRPDGRRIS
+1600 E
-1610 KGGRIMTPAEFIK
+1610 
-1623 EYNITDQDYL
+1623 YL
-1633 DSLEGATEIR
+1633 DVTDHKPDSLDLIISRSGIDKYTVVEAAKNAAEASEGSYSFGSIIHTMKVTGGDLNYPNISLPEKKR
-1643 IYEVKEGKDTTGISI
+1643 INLYN
-1658 QGTFPEGNID
+1658 Q
-1668 MEVAGAELAAL
+1668 ELAKL
-1679 EGTKPA
+1679 TGTKPA

-1690 PKEEPT
+1690 PKEEST

-1736 HAEKVAKL
+1736 YAEKVAKL

-1767 SVAKFFKRGLRGT
+1767 GVAKFFKRGLRGT

-1803 DEFKSRKGDFLD
+1803 EEFKSRKGDFLD
-1815 RESGKFIAYSNAT
+1815 RESGKFIPYSNAT

-1838 DFADF
+1838 DFSDF

-1895 SDAIKSASPEYRKVA
+1895 SDVVKSASPEYRKIA
-1910 LPNGGYLPEDTAWAL
+1910 LPQGGYLPEDTAWAL

-1956 GKEVYNNLRSKY
+1956 GKEVYNNLRAKY
-1968 EANIAKLGEEAF
+1968 QSNIAKIGEEAF

-1985 RAKDVIRT
+1985 RSKDLIRT

-2001 GIVSTNDGERSNRL
+2001 GVMTTNDGERSNRL

-2207 SRKVQYVINN
+2207 SKKVQYVINN

-2226 GLLKPE
+2226 ELLTPE
-2232 LVSNYLKNIGIDFPV
+2232 RVSNYLKNIGIDFPI

-2254 TNKKAKRRFDD
+2254 TNKKAKKRFDN
-2265 AVKGIYEFG
+2265 AVKNIYEFG
-2274 PTGYALLSGQK
+2274 PKGYALLSGEK
-2285 FGEVDSH
+2285 FGEVDSY
-2292 ITTLADMYVRAVN
+2292 ISTLADMYVRAVN

-2338 AMTFEELLQA
+2338 AMTFEELLQV

-2363 QKGTDAMFFNEDG
+2363 QKGIDAMFFNEDG

-2388 IDGLQDQISDRGIS
+2388 IDGLQDQLSDRGIS
-2402 IAELTKGQRFTVE
+2402 ITELIKGQRFTVE

-2426 LVPADSSTEGMIEF
+2426 LVPADSSTERMIEF
-2440 GTFVDYDLFND
+2440 GIFVEYDLFND
-2451 EGDRAFNRISKIFK
+2451 DAERAFNRISEIFK
-2465 GYLEDEIRLALDWRN
+2465 GYLQDEIQLALDWEN

-2506 DEIHARIKSGKSLS
+2506 DEIHRRIES
-2520 NIMEYVGD
+2520 NESVEEIMSYVND
-2528 NKSTFDQSIKD
+2528 NKSTFEQSIKD
-2539 TLQSLNDLSLKDLQD
+2539 TLQSLNNQSLKDLQD
-2554 GGEVMRV
+2554 GGEVIQV

-2570 RYPTLDSNFANKYD
+2570 RYPTLDSNFANNNE

-2617 FGDPYQFGIKNGK
+2617 FGDPYQFAIKNGK

-2649 SPEMNARLNQLY
+2649 SPGMNARFNQLY
-2661 SGTVTPDI
+2661 SGTVTPEL
-2669 SLDAKDMFRYE
+2669 SLDPNDMFRYE
-2680 FKEFVKTATIQ
+2680 FKEFVKTATVE
-2691 DVNPKSIFREQ
+2691 DVNPKSIFREE
-2702 FNEKDYDEADGFSI
+2702 FNKKDYDEADGFSI

-2726 LKNGE
+2726 LKNGD
-2731 WSKDLA
+2731 WSKNLA

-2744 QAYARQRLAKKG
+2744 QAYARQRLAGKG
-2756 TYPYTDATLKK
+2756 IYPYTDAALKK
-2767 HDEELIKKPQPPFV
+2767 HDEELIKTPQPPFV

-2821 ENLYVEML
+2821 ENLYVKML
-2829 NNKIGYVAFTSA
+2829 KDKIGYVAFTSA
-2841 RKEGVRDEHSLYKN
+2841 RKEGVRDAHSLYKN

-2892 RISQLTKNETMDMF
+2892 RISQLTKNDTMDMF
-2906 QNGKEVKGFEG
+2906 QNGQEVKGFEG
-2917 AGALAEEKKQ
+2917 ASALAEEKKKV
-2927 IFKEMHEN
+2927 FKELHEN
-2935 AFEAFLNKLGIENLG
+2935 AFETFLNKLGIEDLG

-2961 VARELERELMKRNM
+2961 VSRELERELMKRNM

-2999 AYKQIRSVLVSMINK
+2999 AFKQIRSVLVSMINK
-3014 SLISPSMGG
+3014 SLISPSMEG
-3023 KPHVQVPST
+3023 KPHVQVAST

-3046 VGKKYQKITREQ
+3046 IGDKYQKITREQ

-3074 THLKFYENANGKR
+3074 THLKFYENAEGKR

-3104 TDIEVLEY
+3104 TDKQVLDY
-3112 LNKPEN
+3112 LNQPEN
-3118 QKILFGIGARI
+3118 QKILFGVGARI

-3135 STEVFKVKGF
+3135 STEVLKVKGF
-3145 LDQSMGSTVVVP
+3145 LDPSMGSTVVVP
-3157 SEIVAKAGSDFDI
+3157 SEIVVKAGSDFDI

-3176 LKSVYVDQFNN
+3176 LKSVYTDVNGN

-3194 GSKEATMEFYEK
+3194 GSKEATMDFFAKVYEDRIQKQLDSISRYDEFRDNVLEI
-3206 MFEETIAKE
+3206 FEAVETIEDPSNVTAE
-3215 LEGIANGDQF
+3215 SLEK
-3225 RDDLLEFF
+3225 L
-3233 DLYESIENV
+3233 
-3242 DELEA
+3242 
-3247 FDLRNSL
+3247 L
-3254 GEDMFTFYSTRNR
+3254 GEDLFNYYVNHREVINEME
-3267 TIKNII
+3267 
-3273 EQASKKGMKPSEY
+3273 EQALAEGMSPADY
-3286 VVDQMG
+3286 VGDQMG
-3292 RLANKYEKLSMKKI
+3292 RLATKFENLSKEKFDNNLKTKYVQK
-3306 SDNAKREYALDM
+3306 M

-3329 ILESLITLPGNFER
+3329 ILEGLVTLPGNFER

-3348 GDAGLSKVA
+3348 SDAGLSKVA
-3357 EVIDQATG
+3357 DMIDQATG

-3385 HAFVMAKKW
+3385 HAFAMAKKW

-3421 RLSDYDKLFLNDLD
+3421 RLSDYDKSFLNNLN

-3443 EIDGKTMISL
+3443 EVNGQEMISL
-3453 GSRQT
+3453 GGRTT
-3458 ADGKNEFIS
+3458 AYVRKDNEGKDVVEFIS
-3467 DRLSGYTT
+3467 DRLSGYAS

-3512 YFLRQPI
+3512 FFLRQPI

-3529 KKSRSLFGKDN
+3529 NKSRSLFGKDN
-3540 REDITKMFP
+3540 REAIAKMFP
-3549 IKKGEAYDLS
+3549 VKKGEDYDLS
-3559 VDFVKNADGTVNFE
+3559 VDFVKNEDGTTNFE
-3573 KSRDNLIDTI
+3573 KSRENLLDSIR
-3583 KEYSDNPK
+3583 EYAADPSK
-3591 SSRENNEFNRKQR
+3591 SVKNNEFNLKQR
-3604 AVFNEFLA
+3604 AVLKEFLA

-3673 LIREELKALGVIMKL
+3673 LIREELKALGAIMKL
-3688 DNADIEMYIDN
+3688 DNSDIEMYIDS

-3717 VAKKLKTSFLDFVI
+3717 VAEKVKTSFLDFII

-3740 ADYKNLFTGNT
+3740 ADYKNLFTGKE
-3751 SVAARLLKMKER
+3751 SVASRLLKMKER
-3763 ESYPSMLNYLV
+3763 ESYPSILNYLV

-3807 ELKEQEPQFYN
+3807 ELKEREPQFYN

-3848 IAPTI
+3848 IAPI
-3853 DTLKPSAELETF
+3853 INTLNPSAELEAF

-3902 DYTRIDTFFTLPSIG
+3902 NYTRIDTFFTLPSIG

-3936 ESGSDF
+3936 ESSSDF

-3965 KPMLVGDF
+3965 KPMLVNTF

-3999 PFTYQVTTKDG
+3999 PFTYQVSTKNG

-4043 NTVKVEKEL
+4043 NTVKVEKEM
-4052 SDEEVINLLSGTPTQ
+4052 SDEEVINLLSGTPIQ

-4076 ENTTAS
+4076 ESTTAS
-4082 QVVQET
+4082 QV
-4088 LAATV
+4088 
-4093 NRQLSFQPEN
+4093 
-4103 IEKIKSGV
+4103 K
-4111 KNITNRKDSISE
+4111 
-4123 GMYKLSD
+4123 
-4130 GTIVNLTLLG
+4130 
-4140 RFKVISEKQ
+4140 
-4149 GVTILDNSGKVTG
+4149 
-4162 SMPKDEFAQ
+4162 
-4171 REGFKDWADF
+4171 
-4181 TTNNKFSENFIKN
+4181 
-4194 GQIRYVYAID
+4194 
-4204 LIQTSQVVQEQQPT
+4204 QEQQPT
-4218 EPNLP
+4218 QPNLP
-4223 VTSEFTGI
+4223 TARESFVQQTLDRAFEIAFDEQI
-4231 DPEIQKKIDE
+4231 DNLDDEYYYLDLPSGLTQDQQDRIFDSNGVIDE
-4241 YNFDLR
+4241 YKKYEKKINTIENLR
-4247 TVISVNG
+4247 KAEQIEKEYPFAVYTSDG
-4254 VQYLINNLYVDDVNP
+4254 DVSTSFLRS
-4269 KKGYEYVYGQFIND
+4269 FI
-4283 PRTFIAYYGKPI
+4283 
-4295 IVPGYEDIKLALLQ
+4295 E
-4309 SSDSTV
+4309 
-4315 LELSTGKVID
+4315 D
-4325 LSRRGLSRKSTDE
+4325 LSVELFLENESLEFSSFESLIREYERGEIPEKFRELAEERLKELGLWKLVGYNPNQLSLFDAPDQLTKNRIDMESEYYNGTMRVSTMPDG
-4338 EVQQA
+4338 A
-4343 LLKLFN
+4343 
-4349 QTNIKEVI
+4349 
-4357 KDLPKFTINDPNS
+4357 
-4370 VILPVGEST
+4370 
-4379 DSKNNMIVKV
+4379 
-4389 DQYKITV
+4389 
-4396 TSEGKMFFANGKE
+4396 
-4409 VTDQTIKN
+4409 
-4417 KVDITIAL
+4417 
-4425 QDKTLKISTYNKSKY
+4425 KY
-4440 FVLSDG
+4440 FVLSNN
-4446 RILGAGTTNLG
+4446 RILNPDGSETNLDTDM
-4457 KETVTD
+4457 KEMVLD
-4463 PEIKKKIL
+4463 KAIKHPTSCK
-4471 TTAILYK
+4471 
-4478 KTC
+4478 

>member
-1 MADFDKNLQSII
+1 MADFDKNLQPII
-13 KPTGYKGSP
+13 KETGYKGSP

-40 DLSQKENV
+40 DLSQKEDV

-88 DFAAQGQEWY
+88 DFAAQGQQWY
-98 KQATNGVLKGANLAA
+98 KQAANGVLKGANLAA

-189 IKNSGYA
+189 IKNAGYA

-214 TKLGGLAAKGATAA
+214 TKLGGLAAKGATAT

-241 RNTARAFSTAKNV
+241 RNTARAFSTGKNL
-254 EAAALLDDQISSIAD
+254 EAAALLESQISSIAD
-269 LTAKA
+269 LSATT
-274 SKLSDVAKQTTVQFA
+274 SQLTNIAKQTGQFA

-372 YLIGSNYS
+372 YLIGSNYN
-380 ASRQAANSLMGK
+380 ASRQFANSLLGR
-392 VDDFKL
+392 VDETVK
-398 DATTGKYAGKA
+398 DATGKLAAKA
-409 GPKTKFGK
+409 GPQTKFGK
-417 LYEGTKRAGM
+417 LYEGTKRAKM

-445 VGTQNYFKKAEEAGE
+445 VGTQNYFKKAQEGGE
-460 ADLFVDGFLYG
+460 ADLLVDGFLYG
-471 LFGRDEFGEGVG
+471 LFGRNEFGKGVG
-483 ALVSKEGI
+483 AFVSKEGI

-538 KRLEA
+538 QRLEA

-551 QQHRDAIINGDK
+551 QQHRDAIINGDR
-563 LEATDLKYDLMH
+563 LEERDLFFDQMQN
-575 TYLEPRIKYGRFD
+575 YLSPRIKYGRFD
-588 MVMEDLAELK
+588 MVMEDLTELK
-598 QAGLTEK
+598 QSGMTEQ
-605 GLAELKEQGMA
+605 GLAELKQQGMA

-626 KRIASIENSAKDL
+626 KRISSIENSAKDL
-639 NNLYQALN
+639 NELYQSLN
-647 IRYAGETVEIDGEER
+647 IRYAGEIIEVDGQTMR
-662 LKYSPRIVDML
+662 KYSPVIIDML
-673 AYAGSKIANYDVRL
+673 AYAGSKIANYDVRI
-687 PQLNAKLSGAGI
+687 PQLNTKLSGAGI

-711 GTPNTEATR
+711 GVPNAEATK
-720 EALNTINSMDVTSEI
+720 EALNTINSMDVTSDV

-756 INEYDGIKNNPLN
+756 INEYDSIKNNPLN
-769 YERPEEEVDDVDV
+769 YERPVEEVDEVDV
-782 RQKEGRKKVT
+782 KQKEGKKKVT

-800 YSLAEPITLEKGKLV
+800 YSLTEPIALEKGKIV

-870 IDEVLQYPAFRDV
+870 IDDVLDYPAFRDV
-883 VEKPAE
+883 VEKPSEEA
-889 GVNKLGYI
+889 NKLAYI

-906 TAVLNRFNRLAKDLL
+906 SSVLNRFNRLAKEFL
-921 EEKAKTKAA
+921 EEKAKIKAA
-930 ADKIKESKTELD
+930 ADKIKESKDELD
-942 KQQEELSDGK
+942 KQQEELSDEK
-952 DPNLVEVVELSDTVG
+952 DPNLVEVPQFSDTVG
-967 EERISSGETGPL
+967 EERISTGETGPL
-979 KSVLDFFDSTTTES
+979 KDVLSFFDSTTTES
-993 EDPRFNTKLA
+993 EDPKFNTKLA

-1009 RRSRIFLNNARKMKN
+1009 RRSRIFLNNVRKMKN

-1055 EEVDADVDAFRTKV
+1055 EEVDADPDAFKTKV
-1069 TNVDNGFVAAVFVE
+1069 TNVDKGFVAAVFVE
-1083 IVGNKKYFIDEN
+1083 IAGNKKYFVDEN

-1108 LGRVVFQ
+1108 LGKVVFQ
-1115 TMPTTSIEYSNNADR
+1115 TMPTTSIEYSNEADR
-1130 YREDEEQEFK
+1130 YRESEEEEFK
-1140 KLSNV
+1140 KLSQV
-1145 WRAKRNA
+1145 WRSKRNA

-1176 ADGTFKKNP
+1176 TDGTFKKNP

-1200 GVINVATTENVTHN
+1200 GVINVATTDSVTHN
-1214 GKIIKAKKG
+1214 GKIISAKKG
-1223 HVYIQDGEI
+1223 HVYIQDAEI
-1232 IQYLNNNKLGKQK
+1232 IQYLNNNKLGNGK
-1245 ATTAYQLIKSVVNKL
+1245 ATTVYHVIKSVVDKL
-1260 QKDAREGKVP
+1260 QKDARENKVP
-1270 EFPQNNIL
+1270 EFPQNKIL
-1278 FLKNVLNYI
+1278 FLKNILNYR
-1287 KPKGDLKDNQL
+1287 KSTASMKDNQL
-1298 WFDTDNLVV
+1298 SFDTDNLVV
-1307 KIGKRSYDF
+1307 KIGKKSYDF
-1316 SQIDNLENEIVEQ
+1316 SQIDNLENEMIEQ

-1353 VYEDG
+1353 FYEDG
-1358 KLQENEWPN
+1358 KLQEREWSN
-1367 YQAYLASGK
+1367 YQTYLASGK
-1376 DVTGKNTRVTDQV
+1376 DATGKNARPTDQV
-1389 PFVTIANPTSVQ
+1389 PFVTIASPTSVQ

-1408 YATLINFN
+1408 YATLINFE
-1416 VEGAEKFIV
+1416 VEGAEKFIP
-1425 TEQEKQDP
+1425 TEQKKEQQDP
-1433 PKQSERQSPAGPS
+1433 PKSSERQSPAGPS
-1446 DVIVND
+1446 DVVVTD

-1486 GKVEIDTISDAINK
+1486 GEVEIDSISNEVNK
-1500 DTYVALSKNE
+1500 DTYVALSKN
-1510 KIIAATRQLF
+1510 KTVIDRTREIF
-1520 PELTKNANDEQV
+1520 PDETKNANDEQV

-1538 YKSGEKVEQALAE
+1538 YKSGEKVSQALAE
-1551 EQAKQAPPA
+1551 EQAKQAPP
-1560 APQAPVSDVER
+1560 
-1571 RRQTGTN
+1571 
-1578 VRGTTYKGET
+1578 
-1588 TEKDGLKITKYS
+1588 
-1600 EFRPDGRRIS
+1600 
-1610 KGGRIMTPAEFIK
+1610 
-1623 EYNITDQDYL
+1623 
-1633 DSLEGATEIR
+1633 
-1643 IYEVKEGKDTTGISI
+1643 
-1658 QGTFPEGNID
+1658 
-1668 MEVAGAELAAL
+1668 
-1679 EGTKPA
+1679 
-1685 ETKTP
+1685 TP

-1696 GEVDLDF
+1696 GEVDLEF

-1713 RRIQEAEAGDR
+1713 RRIAEAEAGDR
-1724 IDDRDIQIFKAW
+1724 IDDRDIEILKAW
-1736 HAEKVAKL
+1736 HAEKVPKL

-1752 ISVNSTEKAW
+1752 IKINRTERAW
-1762 GVFEN
+1762 GVYEN
-1767 SVAKFFKRGLRGT
+1767 GVAKFFKRGLRGT

-1803 DEFKSRKGDFLD
+1803 EEFKSKKGDFLD
-1815 RESGKFIAYSNAT
+1815 RESGKFIPYSNAT

-1884 IEAGKFKDYTV
+1884 IEADKFKDYTV
-1895 SDAIKSASPEYRKVA
+1895 SDAVKSSSPEYRKVA
-1910 LPNGGYLPEDTAWAL
+1910 LPQGGYLPEDTAWAL

-1951 PGKIT
+1951 PGKVT
-1956 GKEVYNNLRSKY
+1956 GKEVYNNLRMKY
-1968 EANIAKLGEEAF
+1968 EANITKLGEEAF

-1985 RAKDVIRT
+1985 RSKDLIRT

-2001 GIVSTNDGERSNRL
+2001 GVMTTNDGERSSRL

-2063 GKKTNLKVLNNYNK
+2063 GKKTNLKVLNNYNR

-2187 KKLSTSETS
+2187 KKLSESETS
-2196 FIKKDVVVTKT
+2196 FVKKDVVVTKT

-2226 GLLKPE
+2226 GLLSPDR
-2232 LVSNYLKNIGIDFPV
+2232 VSNYLKNIGIEFPV
-2247 AFIEKIN
+2247 TFIEKIN
-2254 TNKKAKRRFDD
+2254 TNKKAKKRFDD

-2274 PTGYALLSGQK
+2274 PKGYALLSGQK

-2338 AMTFEELLQA
+2338 AMTFDELLQA

-2356 ATNSLIL
+2356 AKNSLIL

-2426 LVPADSSTEGMIEF
+2426 LVPADSSTERMIEF
-2440 GTFVDYDLFND
+2440 GIFVDYDLFND
-2451 EGDRAFNRISKIFK
+2451 EGDRAFKKITEIFRS
-2465 GYLEDEIRLALDWRN
+2465 YLEDEVTLALDWRN

-2486 TKKNAKELRLM
+2486 TKNNAKELRLM
-2497 KDMLAPEMV
+2497 KDILAPEMV
-2506 DEIHARIKSGKSLS
+2506 DEIHAKIKSGRSVS
-2520 NIMEYVGD
+2520 TIMSYVDD
-2528 NKSTFDQSIKD
+2528 NKSTFEQSIKD
-2539 TLQSLNDLSLKDLQD
+2539 TLQSLNNQSLKDLQD
-2554 GGEVMRV
+2554 GGEIMRV

-2570 RYPTLDSNFANKYD
+2570 TYSTLDSNFANKYE
-2584 LNRNSLTE
+2584 LNRNRLTE

-2617 FGDPYQFGIKNGK
+2617 FGDPYQFAIKNGK

-2649 SPEMNARLNQLY
+2649 SPEINARYNQLY
-2661 SGTVTPDI
+2661 SDRVTPDI
-2669 SLDAKDMFRYE
+2669 SLGPKDMFRYE
-2680 FKEFVKTATIQ
+2680 FKEFAKTVTVA
-2691 DVNPKSIFREQ
+2691 DVNPKSIFREEY
-2702 FNEKDYDEADGFSI
+2702 NEKDYDEADGFSI

-2744 QAYARQRLAKKG
+2744 QAYARQKLAGKG
-2756 TYPYTDATLKK
+2756 IYPYTDATLKK
-2767 HDEELIKKPQPPFV
+2767 HDEDLIKTPQPPFV
-2781 TEVLKP
+2781 AEVLKP

-2821 ENLYVEML
+2821 ENLYVKML
-2829 NNKIGYVAFTSA
+2829 KDQIGYVAFTSA
-2841 RKEGVRDEHSLYKN
+2841 RKEGVRDAHSLYKN
-2855 DGTFNTDEFGEL
+2855 DGTFNTDEFGKL

-2892 RISQLTKNETMDMF
+2892 RISQLMKIGTMDMF
-2906 QNGKEVKGFEG
+2906 QNGKEIEGFEG
-2917 AGALAEEKKQ
+2917 AGALAEEEKKV
-2927 IFKEMHEN
+2927 FKEMHEN
-2935 AFEAFLNKLGIENLG
+2935 AFEIFLNKLGIEDLG

-2961 VARELERELMKRNM
+2961 VSRELERELMKRNM

-2999 AYKQIRSVLVSMINK
+2999 AYKQIRSVLVAMINK
-3014 SLISPSMGG
+3014 SLISPSMEG
-3023 KPHVQVPST
+3023 KSHVQVAST

-3046 VGKKYQKITREQ
+3046 VGDKYQKITREQ

-3074 THLKFYENANGKR
+3074 TNLKFYENAEGKR

-3104 TDIEVLEY
+3104 TDAEVLKY
-3112 LNKPEN
+3112 LNQPEN
-3118 QKILFGIGARI
+3118 QKILFGVGARI
-3129 PHQAMS
+3129 PDQAMS
-3135 STEVFKVKGF
+3135 SNEVFRIKGF
-3145 LDQSMGSTVVVP
+3145 LDPSMGSTVVVP
-3157 SEIVAKAGSDFDI
+3157 SEIVVKAGSDFDI

-3187 VKLIEYK
+3187 VKLVEYK
-3194 GSKEATMEFYEK
+3194 GSKEATIEFYEK
-3206 MFEETIAKE
+3206 VFEETIQKE
-3215 LEGIANGDQF
+3215 LDDITDGDEF
-3225 RDDLLEFF
+3225 RDSLLEFF
-3233 DLYESIENV
+3233 DLYESIENA

-3254 GEDMFTFYSTRNR
+3254 GEEMFTFYSTRNR
-3267 TIKNII
+3267 TIKNMI
-3273 EQASKKGMKPSEY
+3273 EKAAKNGMKPSEY

-3348 GDAGLSKVA
+3348 SDAGLSKVA
-3357 EVIDQATG
+3357 DIIDQATG

-3421 RLSDYDKLFLNDLD
+3421 RLSDYDKSFLNNLD

-3443 EIDGKTMISL
+3443 EINGQEMISL
-3453 GSRQT
+3453 GGRQT

-3467 DRLSGYTT
+3467 DRLSGYAS

-3512 YFLRQPI
+3512 FFLRQPI

-3540 REDITKMFP
+3540 REDIAKMFP
-3549 IKKGEAYDLS
+3549 VLEGEDYDLS
-3559 VDFVKNADGTVNFE
+3559 VDFVKNEDGTTNFE
-3573 KSRDNLIDTI
+3573 KSRENLLDSIR
-3583 KEYSDNPK
+3583 EYAADPSK
-3591 SSRENNEFNRKQR
+3591 SVKNNEFNLKQR
-3604 AVFNEFLA
+3604 AVLKEFLA

-3688 DNADIEMYIDN
+3688 DNSDIEMYIDS

-3717 VAKKLKTSFLDFVI
+3717 VAEKAKTSFLDFII

-3740 ADYKNLFTGNT
+3740 ADYKNLFTGKE
-3751 SVAARLLKMKER
+3751 SVASRLLKMKER
-3763 ESYPSMLNYLV
+3763 ESYPSILNYLV
-3774 PFSSLQENGPVTVAL
+3774 PFNSLQENGPVTVAL

-3829 FETNLSVASVI
+3829 FETNLSVASII

-3883 EISPRYQAGIDDYS
+3883 EMSPRYQAGINDYT

-3965 KPMLVGDF
+3965 KPMLVDTF
-3973 KKLSDQGQISPSQ
+3973 KKLSDLGKISPSQ
-3986 LIGYKKVK
+3986 LIGYKKVR

-3999 PFTYQVTTKDG
+3999 PFTYQVQTKDG

-4021 LYGNSRIVSEY
+4021 LYGNSRIVTEY

-4043 NTVKVEKEL
+4043 NTVKVEKEM
-4052 SDEEVINLLSGTPTQ
+4052 SDEEVINLLSGTPVQ
-4067 APVEPTITP
+4067 APVEPTLLP
-4076 ENTTAS
+4076 ENTTSS
-4082 QVVQET
+4082 QSEDV
-4088 LAATV
+4088 
-4093 NRQLSFQPEN
+4093 S
-4103 IEKIKSGV
+4103 
-4111 KNITNRKDSISE
+4111 SE
-4123 GMYKLSD
+4123 GFESLFTIERQEEILTNFANKHSMSKEEALSYIND
-4130 GTIVNLTLLG
+4130 
-4140 RFKVISEKQ
+4140 
-4149 GVTILDNSGKVTG
+4149 
-4162 SMPKDEFAQ
+4162 
-4171 REGFKDWADF
+4171 
-4181 TTNNKFSENFIKN
+4181 
-4194 GQIRYVYAID
+4194 AIA
-4204 LIQTSQVVQEQQPT
+4204 
-4218 EPNLP
+4218 
-4223 VTSEFTGI
+4223 
-4231 DPEIQKKIDE
+4231 
-4241 YNFDLR
+4241 
-4247 TVISVNG
+4247 
-4254 VQYLINNLYVDDVNP
+4254 
-4269 KKGYEYVYGQFIND
+4269 KKGKEAVVAQ
-4283 PRTFIAYYGKPI
+4283 
-4295 IVPGYEDIKLALLQ
+4295 
-4309 SSDSTV
+4309 
-4315 LELSTGKVID
+4315 LEK
-4325 LSRRGLSRKSTDE
+4325 TDE
-4338 EVQQA
+4338 
-4343 LLKLFN
+4343 L
-4349 QTNIKEVI
+4349 
-4357 KDLPKFTINDPNS
+4357 
-4370 VILPVGEST
+4370 G
-4379 DSKNNMIVKV
+4379 
-4389 DQYKITV
+4389 
-4396 TSEGKMFFANGKE
+4396 
-4409 VTDQTIKN
+4409 N
-4417 KVDITIAL
+4417 KC
-4425 QDKTLKISTYNKSKY
+4425 Y
-4440 FVLSDG
+4440 
-4446 RILGAGTTNLG
+4446 
-4457 KETVTD
+4457 
-4463 PEIKKKIL
+4463 
-4471 TTAILYK
+4471 
-4478 KTC
+4478 